1 LVDAG
6 QPFLGLAQGIAV
18 QPSDAGQ
25 RIVSGLRARNEGANS
40 RLFRDVDEA
49 IGPAPVPSQVEA
61 QFQARRDAL
70 QPEYGREVANA
81 RPLDVP
87 ETVALWDLS
96 EQLAR
101 EQKGPGRG
109 LLEQAI
115 DLVAP
120 RNARGLRVPDA
131 TPEGLMQ
138 TRQALDGMIARA
150 TENADLR
157 TAGVAMRLQ
166 QIRQA
171 VDDTVGAVNPEI
183 KNLDRAYETFS
194 DASAAFRSGQ
204 NFLGRDQHPVDIAT
218 RFNAAPME
226 QQAAE
231 RLGAR
236 TRIDR
241 EVGNTANDLVAL
253 KQIVKGEG
261 DWNRAKL
268 ATYFGQDE
276 ADRIIGAVDREAAF
290 RDAYN
295 KVVENSQTAQRLAG
309 KEAVGVRDLRPQPGD
324 LAIPVAGAAG
334 GPMAAAGAA
343 GFNIARRGLNA
354 IGRNADQARNQAL
367 AELLMQTGGARDASV
382 DALANAVSGRAGGKA
397 AADAVART
405 AQILMMN
412 EGRQEPV
419 TEKAK
424 LLARA
429 LAR

>member
-1 LVDAG
+1 M
-6 QPFLGLAQGIAV
+6 
-18 QPSDAGQ
+18 
-25 RIVSGLRARNEGANS
+25 
-40 RLFRDVDEA
+40 
-49 IGPAPVPSQVEA
+49 EA

-70 QPEYGREVANA
+70 QPRYGQEIAKA

-87 ETVALWDLS
+87 ETAALWDLS

-101 EQKGPGRG
+101 DQKGPGRG
-109 LLEQAI
+109 MLEQAI

-171 VDDTVGAVNPEI
+171 VDDTVRVVNPEI

-194 DASAAFRSGQ
+194 DASAAFRNGQ

-236 TRIDR
+236 ARIDR
-241 EVGNTANDLVAL
+241 EVGNTANDLTAL
-253 KQIVKGEG
+253 KQVVKGEG

-268 ATYFGQDE
+268 ATYFGPEE

-290 RDAYN
+290 RDVFN
-295 KVVENSQTAQRLAG
+295 KVVENSQTAQRAAG
-309 KEAVGVRDLRPQPGD
+309 ARAMGVRELRPEAGD

-343 GFNIARRGLNA
+343 GWNLARRGANA
-354 IGRNADQARNQAL
+354 IGRDADVARNNQL
-367 AELLMQTGGARDASV
+367 
-382 DALANAVSGRAGGKA
+382 
-397 AADAVART
+397 
-405 AQILMMN
+405 AQILMQSGPERDATVIALADALASRQGGRAASDHVNRLAQMLLTS

-419 TEKAK
+419 TDQARVM
-424 LLARA
+424 ARA
-429 LAR
+429 LARR